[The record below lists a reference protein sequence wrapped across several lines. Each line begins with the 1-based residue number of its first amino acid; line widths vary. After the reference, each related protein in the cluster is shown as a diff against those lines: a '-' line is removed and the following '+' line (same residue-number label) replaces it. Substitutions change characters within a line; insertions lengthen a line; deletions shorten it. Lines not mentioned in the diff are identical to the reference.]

1 MRKLSILGLIRK
13 QTAHSGKHAL
23 HRGINQRRHRAQF
36 GFDSQRCVGVK
47 RTWARQASQNRA
59 ICPGALLGLIKPKL
73 GHRQESAGIVESCR
87 LQVLIK
93 NFCLDFDVVVMRDR
107 QIKFIGVQSG
117 RVGRTHT
124 GAHQKS
130 ERLIGALAMRF
141 DREHAVVGHARA
153 HRVRFL
159 PGKRQTAKNRE
170 INQFGNFFLAFGLC
184 FAQHILQRQ
193 LTGAHRRFK
202 ETGGREKNSIV
213 DAMTGKPI
221 QTNRIDAVHPCVPA
235 LCNRIPQ
242 QSRYLL
248 RSKERCRLR
257 RGFIPCK
264 RSIPWVMRQISFTR
278 HHRPRRMH
286 GNASRHGLEH
296 LTHQMI
302 GGFIATALQR
312 ANLHVNALCASRIAQ
327 IPYENRVRSNFH
339 ETTYAVTQH
348 SLDGRFEHHRIA
360 NVFPP
365 IGSIKRRIVG

>member
-1 MRKLSILGLIRK
+1 
-13 QTAHSGKHAL
+13 
-23 HRGINQRRHRAQF
+23 
-36 GFDSQRCVGVK
+36 
-47 RTWARQASQNRA
+47 
-59 ICPGALLGLIKPKL
+59 
-73 GHRQESAGIVESCR
+73 
-87 LQVLIK
+87 
-93 NFCLDFDVVVMRDR
+93 
-107 QIKFIGVQSG
+107 
-117 RVGRTHT
+117 
-124 GAHQKS
+124 
-130 ERLIGALAMRF
+130 MRF
-141 DREHAVVGHARA
+141 DREHTVVSHART

-170 INQFGNFFLAFGLC
+170 INQFSNFFLALGLC
-184 FAQHILQRQ
+184 FAQHFPQRQ

-213 DAMTGKPI
+213 NAMTGKPI

-248 RSKERCRLR
+248 RSKERSRLR
-257 RGFIPCK
+257 RGFVPCK

-302 GGFIATALQR
+302 GGFVATALER
-312 ANLHVNALCASRIAQ
+312 ANLHVNALGASRIAQ
-327 IPYENRVRSNFH
+327 IPHKNRVRSNFH

-348 SLDGRFEHHRIA
+348 RLDDRLEHHRIA

>member
-23 HRGINQRRHRAQF
+23 HRGINQRRHSAQF
-36 GFDSQRCVGVK
+36 GFDSQRRVGVE
-47 RTWARQASQNRA
+47 RTRARQASQNRA
-59 ICPGALLGLIKPKL
+59 ICPGALFRLIKPEL
-73 GHRQESAGIVESCR
+73 GQRQESTGIVKSCR
-87 LQVLIK
+87 LQVLIES
-93 NFCLDFDVVVMRDR
+93 FCLDFDAVVMRNR
-107 QIKFIGVQSG
+107 QIKLIGVQSG

-124 GAHQKS
+124 GAHQKP

-141 DREHAVVGHARA
+141 DREHAVVGHASA
-153 HRVRFL
+153 HRMRFL

-170 INQFGNFFLAFGLC
+170 INQFGNFFLAFGQC

-202 ETGGREKNSIV
+202 ETCGREQNGVINS
-213 DAMTGKPI
+213 MTGKPI
-221 QTNRIDAVHPCVPA
+221 QTNRIDTVYPCVPA

-278 HHRPRRMH
+278 HHRPGRTH

-302 GGFIATALQR
+302 GGFVATALER
-312 ANLHVNALCASRIAQ
+312 TNLNINALCASRIAQ
-327 IPYENRVRSNFH
+327 IPHKNRVRSNFH

-348 SLDGRFEHHRIA
+348 RLDDRLEHHRIA

-365 IGSIKRRIVG
+365 VGSIKRRIVG